1 MRRSQTVE
9 QVTHP
14 TITPMNLE
22 NLEKSP
28 VLIVKTEYMIPA
40 TKNRELAPWSARG
53 RNGQRTELKNGQDHD
68 DSEQNVVRGENLYP
82 PREKYLNAACNQCL
96 VVIRWVSHHFCIQNR
111 CNQENSSVV

>member
-14 TITPMNLE
+14 TITPMNFE

-40 TKNRELAPWSARG
+40 TKNRGLASRSERG
-53 RNGQRTELKNGQDHD
+53 GGQRTELKNGQDHD